1 MRSKVIGCFA
11 WLALSFT
18 AFLAPQFEPTAYKIT
33 QPFALGEVA
42 TMSWLAIMGAKE
54 RRFEAA
60 R

>member
-42 TMSWLAIMGAKE
+42 TMFWLAIMGAK
-54 RRFEAA
+54 
-60 R
+60 